1 MSRLASIVRG
11 LLAGGVAA
19 EDLDIAVLRDALW
32 LAVVVA
38 AKAVPEAPR
47 SDPPSPAEVSPVQ
60 PNPNTV
66 PPADGTIGPADD
78 SVNLYP
84 DATTKALTGRPA
96 ASVLLRAPTP
106 LPDAPALTRALRP
119 FRRARRAGPRRAL
132 DMEATVRATVE
143 AGGLLQPVL
152 RWLPEARITVHLVV
166 DDAASMAAWA
176 RPLTAVTDVL
186 RRANAFAAVE
196 CWQLA
201 DAVDHPVIHRRPT
214 GSVPAEPPWLRAGG
228 DDVVLLATEAR
239 DERWRSEAW
248 WDAVREWGRH
258 ASVALLNPLPPAWWG
273 RTALPQQAVRIHAQT
288 HALSNLALTTRL
300 PRRMRAAAAGL
311 TTMPLPVLTL
321 AAGDLLA
328 WSQTVTSAHPE
339 GCLGVLLG
347 DGLRPGPRR
356 TATGAEAVAGFRR
369 LAGPS
374 ARRLAVLLSAG
385 ETHTIE
391 TMRIV
396 QEELV
401 PGSPAAD
408 LAQVLAGGLLQQDAP
423 GVFRFEPGARQEL
436 HAELRADDAYRVHR
450 CLRITF
456 ERRAGPHVVRALI
469 EDPAGAELLPPR
481 VQAFAAASLSALS
494 ASGYYTRA
502 RLVAVPVPPAGP
514 EPAGGS
520 NDPRGTIFFLSY
532 ARAWP
537 IRSQAGPQDVN
548 RFVVRLFD
556 DLSMHVDQ
564 LLGSPTGV
572 DAGFMDRSMEGGTRW
587 APEVLEAAGTCHVFI
602 PLISSSYVESKW
614 CAMEWDAFWRRNV
627 IRRPSDSSGNK
638 TAILPVKWSPMRE
651 DQLPPA
657 VRELQ
662 FFLPQQLT
670 DPDIAQRYLV
680 DGVYGL
686 LAQDHKTDYQA
697 VAWCLARGIVD
708 AYHAYHV
715 EPMIPTD
722 PGQLSESF
730 RGDDG

>member
-1 MSRLASIVRG
+1 
-11 LLAGGVAA
+11 
-19 EDLDIAVLRDALW
+19 
-32 LAVVVA
+32 
-38 AKAVPEAPR
+38 
-47 SDPPSPAEVSPVQ
+47 
-60 PNPNTV
+60 
-66 PPADGTIGPADD
+66 
-78 SVNLYP
+78 
-84 DATTKALTGRPA
+84 
-96 ASVLLRAPTP
+96 
-106 LPDAPALTRALRP
+106 
-119 FRRARRAGPRRAL
+119 
-132 DMEATVRATVE
+132 MEATVRATAE

-152 RWLPEARITVHLVV
+152 RWIPEARITVHLVV
-166 DDAASMAAWA
+166 DDAASMVAWA

-214 GSVPAEPPWLRAGG
+214 GSVSAEPPWLRAGG

-239 DERWRSEAW
+239 DERWRSKAW
-248 WDAVREWGRH
+248 WDTVRKWGRH

-288 HALSNLALTTRL
+288 HALSNLALTARL
-300 PRRMRAAAAGL
+300 PRGMRATAAGR

-328 WSQTVTSAHPE
+328 WSQTVTGAHPE
-339 GCLGVLLG
+339 GCLGVLLV
-347 DGLRPGPRR
+347 DGPPAAGPRR

-385 ETHTIE
+385 EEHTVE

-423 GVFRFEPGARQEL
+423 GVFRFESGARQEL

-450 CLRITF
+450 CLRIAS

-469 EDPAGAELLPPR
+469 EDSAGVELLPPQ
-481 VQAFAAASLSALS
+481 VQALAAASLSALH
-494 ASGYYTRA
+494 ATGYYTRA
-502 RLVAVPVPPAGP
+502 RVVAVPVSSAGP
-514 EPAGGS
+514 EPGWGDG
-520 NDPRGTIFFLSY
+520 NPQDPIFFLSY
-532 ARAWP
+532 AGARP
-537 IRSQAGPQDVN
+537 IRTSPAGPRDVN
-548 RFVVRLFD
+548 QHVVRLFD
-556 DLSMHVDQ
+556 DLSMHVGQ

-572 DAGFMDRSMEGGTRW
+572 DPGFMDRSMEGGTRW
-587 APEVLEAAGTCHVFI
+587 ATEVLAAAGTCHVFI

-627 IRRPSDSSGNK
+627 IRRTSDSSGSQ
-638 TAILPVKWSPMRE
+638 TVILPVIWLPMPE
-651 DQLPPA
+651 NQLPP
-657 VRELQ
+657 VIRELQ
-662 FFLPQQLT
+662 FFQLQQQLK
-670 DPDIAQRYLV
+670 DSDIAQRYL
-680 DGVYGL
+680 DEGVYGL
-686 LAQDHKTDYQA
+686 LTVNDEAAYRV
-697 VAWCLARGIVD
+697 VAWRLARWIVE

-715 EPMIPTD
+715 EPWIPTD
-722 PGQLSESF
+722 PRQLRESF
-730 RGDDG
+730 RGDGE